1 MKEYTFIVTSGI
13 TLHTTVKALSL
24 EDAITK
30 AKQRAVQSLCHQCA
44 HGEAD
49 REWSTSGELDCDPG
63 GADLSD
69 FFVEDVRGRD
79 ASSEDEN
86 FERAE
91 ELWSAT

>member
-24 EDAITK
+24 EDAIAK

-44 HGEAD
+44 HGESD
-49 REWSTSGELDCDPG
+49 REWSTSGELDCDPT

-69 FFVEDVRGRD
+69 FFVEGREAPD
-79 ASSEDEN
+79 DEN